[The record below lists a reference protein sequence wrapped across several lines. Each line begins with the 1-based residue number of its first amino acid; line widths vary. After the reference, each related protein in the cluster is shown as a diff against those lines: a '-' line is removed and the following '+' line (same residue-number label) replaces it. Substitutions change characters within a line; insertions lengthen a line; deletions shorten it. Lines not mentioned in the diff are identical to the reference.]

1 MNSSIALKVENVN
14 KIYQQGNKHVEA
26 LKNISLEVKTE
37 KFLDCLGQMEP
48 ANLLSLIYLLA
59 L

>member
-1 MNSSIALKVENVN
+1 MNDSIALKVENVN
-14 KIYQQGNKHVEA
+14 KIYQQGNKHIEA
-26 LKNISLEVKTE
+26 LKYFFRDKLE
-37 KFLDCLGQMEP
+37 KFLDCLGQMEQ